1 MNIFCYCQQAEDG
14 DGGPERED
22 PPQNASFKTSQIR
35 QMFLVCKVSRWAS
48 VSQTQYIS
56 NLQKRKVRVCV
67 MPNSIE
73 HNIGV
78 LSIKMASASR
88 RCLGHQSKGNRSFDG
103 QSPVLGSSQR
113 AQPPHQLA
121 GTEHQQ
127 GLQGN
132 SPGAQVHRSG
142 HNHVV

>member
-1 MNIFCYCQQAEDG
+1 MQNTSLSYSQLWTAAVAGYIRSDHAILAALATCPLA
-14 DGGPERED
+14 GP
-22 PPQNASFKTSQIR
+22 P
-35 QMFLVCKVSRWAS
+35 
-48 VSQTQYIS
+48 
-56 NLQKRKVRVCV
+56 
-67 MPNSIE
+67 PNSIE

-78 LSIKMASASR
+78 LSIKITSPNR
-88 RCLGHQSKGNRSFDG
+88 RCLGCKSKGNRSFDG

-127 GLQGN
+127 GLQGH